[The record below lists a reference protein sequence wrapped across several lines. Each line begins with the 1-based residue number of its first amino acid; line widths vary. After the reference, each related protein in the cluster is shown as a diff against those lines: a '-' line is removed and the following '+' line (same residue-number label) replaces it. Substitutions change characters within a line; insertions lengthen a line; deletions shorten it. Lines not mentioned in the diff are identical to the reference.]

1 MNAIL
6 LLLKG
11 FIMGIANII
20 PGVSG
25 GTLAIILG
33 IYEKLIDV
41 LSAFWKNIKKNLM
54 FIIPIL
60 VGMGLAIICGSFVI
74 DWGLKNFPIATTMF
88 FVGLVIGGI
97 PFIFMKV
104 HKKYSF
110 VNILIFIIIFV
121 LVVLISVITMSNEVS
136 LAKLDFLAILKLF
149 GVGVVAAGT
158 MIIPGISGSL
168 ILMNLGY
175 YEAIIEAIKG
185 LTKFSE
191 MGHNICILL
200 PFGIGVL
207 VGLVLIAKLIKWLLK
222 KFPVQSYFGILAFVI
237 ASIIS
242 IILRMD
248 KSDFHVGELMLG
260 ILLMGIGIFITF
272 ILGWYDNNRVKAIEP
287 TPALETNSG
296 ELETNTEL
304 EGNSLENDTLETEEN
319 LDEKKEDV
327 TDE

>member
-41 LSAFWKNIKKNLM
+41 LSSFWKNLKKN
-54 FIIPIL
+54 IL
-60 VGMGLAIICGSFVI
+60 FVLPLLIGMGIALIAGSFVI
-74 DWGLKNFPIATTMF
+74 DWGLKNFPIATTLF

-97 PFIFMKV
+97 PFIYMKV
-104 HKKYSF
+104 HKKYNV
-110 VNILIFIIIFV
+110 VNVIIFIIIFA
-121 LVVLISVITMSNEVS
+121 LVVLLSILTVDSNVS
-136 LAKLDFLAILKLF
+136 LDKIDFLLIVKLF
-149 GVGVVAAGT
+149 FVGAITAAT

-168 ILMNLGY
+168 VLMNMGY
-175 YEAIIEAIKG
+175 YESIVECVKN
-185 LTKFSE
+185 LTKFSS
-191 MGHNICILL
+191 MGHSICVLL
-200 PFGIGVL
+200 PFGVGVII
-207 VGLVLIAKLIKWLLK
+207 GLVLIAKLIKWLLR
-222 KFPVQSYFGILAFVI
+222 KFPIQSYFGILAFVI
-237 ASIIS
+237 ASIVS
-242 IILRMD
+242 IIIRMD
-248 KSDFHVGELMLG
+248 KSDFNIGELMLG

-272 ILGWYDNNRVKAIEP
+272 ILGWYDNNRTKNIQTIGEVSTIDSSSE
-287 TPALETNSG
+287 EVIVEQNNENTN
-296 ELETNTEL
+296 
-304 EGNSLENDTLETEEN
+304 DEN

>member
-41 LSAFWKNIKKNLM
+41 LSSFWKNLKKN
-54 FIIPIL
+54 IL
-60 VGMGLAIICGSFVI
+60 FVLPLLIGMGIALIAGSFVI
-74 DWGLKNFPIATTMF
+74 DWGLKNFPIATTLF

-97 PFIFMKV
+97 PFIYMKV
-104 HKKYSF
+104 HKKYNV
-110 VNILIFIIIFV
+110 VNVIIFIIIFA
-121 LVVLISVITMSNEVS
+121 LVVLLSILTVDSNVS
-136 LAKLDFLAILKLF
+136 LDKIDFLLIVKLF
-149 GVGVVAAGT
+149 FVGAVTAAT

-168 ILMNLGY
+168 VLMNMGY
-175 YEAIIEAIKG
+175 YESIVECVKN
-185 LTKFSE
+185 LTKFSS
-191 MGHNICILL
+191 MGHSICVLL
-200 PFGIGVL
+200 PFGVGVII
-207 VGLVLIAKLIKWLLK
+207 GLVLIAKLIKWLLR
-222 KFPVQSYFGILAFVI
+222 KFPIQSYFGILAFVI
-237 ASIIS
+237 ASIVS
-242 IILRMD
+242 IIIRMD
-248 KSDFHVGELMLG
+248 KSDFNVGELMLG

-272 ILGWYDNNRVKAIEP
+272 ILGWYDNNRTKNIQTIGEVSTIDSSSEEVIVKQNNEN
-287 TPALETNSG
+287 TN
-296 ELETNTEL
+296 
-304 EGNSLENDTLETEEN
+304 DEN

>member
-41 LSAFWKNIKKNLM
+41 LSAFWKNLKKN
-54 FIIPIL
+54 IL
-60 VGMGLAIICGSFVI
+60 FVLPLLIGMGLALIAGSFVI
-74 DWGLKNFPIATTMF
+74 DWGLENFPIATTMF

-97 PFIFMKV
+97 PFIYMKV
-104 HKKYSF
+104 HKKYSV
-110 VNILIFIIIFV
+110 VNVIIFLV
-121 LVVLISVITMSNEVS
+121 IFALVVFISVISMKNSVS
-136 LAKLDFLAILKLF
+136 LDKLNFLEIVKLF
-149 GVGVVAAGT
+149 VVGVIAAAT

-168 ILMNLGY
+168 VLMNLGY
-175 YEAIIEAIKG
+175 YEPVIDAIKG

-200 PFGIGVL
+200 PLGIGVI

-222 KFPVQSYFGILAFVI
+222 KFPVQSYFGILAFVV
-237 ASIIS
+237 ASIVS
-242 IILRMD
+242 IVIRMD
-248 KSDFHVGELMLG
+248 KSNFNVGELMLG
-260 ILLMGIGIFITF
+260 ILLMAMGMFITF
-272 ILGWYDNNRVKAIEP
+272 ILGWYDNNRVKSIEP
-287 TPALETNSG
+287 TTALETNS
-296 ELETNTEL
+296 LE
-304 EGNSLENDTLETEEN
+304 LETEEN
-319 LDEKKEDV
+319 LGEKKEDV
-327 TDE
+327 TEE

>member
-41 LSAFWKNIKKNLM
+41 LSSFWKNLKKN
-54 FIIPIL
+54 IL
-60 VGMGLAIICGSFVI
+60 FVLPLLIGMGIALIAGSFVI
-74 DWGLKNFPIATTMF
+74 DWGLKNFPIATTLF

-97 PFIFMKV
+97 PFIYMKV
-104 HKKYSF
+104 HKKYNV
-110 VNILIFIIIFV
+110 VNVIIFIIIFA
-121 LVVLISVITMSNEVS
+121 LVVLLSILAVDSNVS
-136 LAKLDFLAILKLF
+136 LDKIDFLLIVKLF
-149 GVGVVAAGT
+149 FVGAITAAT

-168 ILMNLGY
+168 VLMNMGY
-175 YEAIIEAIKG
+175 YESIVECVKN
-185 LTKFSE
+185 LTKFSS
-191 MGHNICILL
+191 MGHSICVLL
-200 PFGIGVL
+200 PFGIGVII
-207 VGLVLIAKLIKWLLK
+207 GLVLIAKLIKWLLR
-222 KFPVQSYFGILAFVI
+222 KFPIQSYFGILAFVI
-237 ASIIS
+237 ASIVS
-242 IILRMD
+242 IIIRMD
-248 KSDFHVGELMLG
+248 KSDFNIGELMLG

-272 ILGWYDNNRVKAIEP
+272 ILGWYDNNRTKNIQTIGEVSTIDSSSEKVIVEQNN
-287 TPALETNSG
+287 ENTN
-296 ELETNTEL
+296 
-304 EGNSLENDTLETEEN
+304 DEN